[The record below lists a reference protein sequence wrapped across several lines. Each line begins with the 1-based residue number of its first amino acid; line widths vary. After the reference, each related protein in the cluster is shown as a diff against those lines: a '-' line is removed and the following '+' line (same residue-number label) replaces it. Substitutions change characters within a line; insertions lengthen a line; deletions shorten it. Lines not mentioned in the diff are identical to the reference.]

1 MIFRSKRTHTEGMQA
16 GIARSFTM
24 NKPLAITLGDATGIG
39 PEIVAKTLCDPR
51 VMHEHPAFVLGAAPV
66 LERAVHAWAPQARV
80 RRIASVSA
88 HVPRPDCIDVL
99 DLGELPDLPDLPNL
113 PHGRLDARAGRAAF
127 RAIETGIALAMAGE
141 IAGLCTAPIHKE
153 ALAMAGVPFPGHTEM
168 LSVLSGSE
176 DTAMMLVSPQLRTML
191 VTVHCSLGEAIR
203 LISKSRVLRVIRLA
217 HRSLLDM
224 GINKP
229 RIAVAGLNPH
239 AGEGGLFGHED
250 LNAIAPAIVEA
261 RDEGLDV
268 SGPHPGDTVFM
279 QARRGRY
286 DIVIAMYHDQG
297 LIPIKLLGVE
307 DGVNVTVGL
316 PFVRTSPDHGTA
328 FDIAGQGIADPASLH
343 AALRLAH
350 ELARARAARSASH

>member
-1 MIFRSKRTHTEGMQA
+1 MQA
-16 GIARSFTM
+16 GIARNFTM

-39 PEIVAKTLCDPR
+39 PEIVAKTLGDPQ
-51 VMHEHPAFVLGAAPV
+51 VMQEHPAFVLGPASV
-66 LERAVHAWAPQARV
+66 LERAVHAWAPHAKV

-99 DLGELPDLPDLPNL
+99 DLGELPDLPDL

-168 LSVLSGSE
+168 LSVLSRSE

-191 VTVHCSLGEAIR
+191 VTVHCSLGEAVR

-224 GINKP
+224 GIDKP

-250 LNAIAPAIVEA
+250 MNAIAPAVVEA
-261 RDEGLDV
+261 CGEGLDV

-328 FDIAGQGIADPASLH
+328 FDIAGQGMADPASLH
-343 AALRLAH
+343 AALHLAH
-350 ELARARAARSASH
+350 ELARARAARFVSH

>member
-1 MIFRSKRTHTEGMQA
+1 MS
-16 GIARSFTM
+16 
-24 NKPLAITLGDATGIG
+24 KPLAITLGDATGIG
-39 PEIVAKTLCDPR
+39 PEIVAKTLGDPL
-51 VMHEHPAFVLGAAPV
+51 VMFERPAFVVGPANV
-66 LERAVHAWAPQARV
+66 LERAAHVWAPHARV
-80 RRIASVSA
+80 RRIADVSE
-88 HVPRPDCIDVL
+88 HLPRPDCIDVL
-99 DLGELPDLPDLPNL
+99 DVGGELPDL
-113 PHGRLDARAGRAAF
+113 PHGRLDARAGQAAF

-168 LSVLSGSE
+168 LSSLSGSE
-176 DTAMMLVSPQLRTML
+176 DTAMMLVNPHLRTML

-203 LISKSRVLRVIRLA
+203 LITRSRVLRVIRLA

-224 GINKP
+224 GIGKP
-229 RIAVAGLNPH
+229 RIGVAGLNPH
-239 AGEGGLFGHED
+239 AGEGGLFGPED

-261 RDEGLDV
+261 RGDGLDV

-328 FDIAGQGIADPASLH
+328 FDIAGQGIADPSSLH
-343 AALRLAH
+343 AALHLAH
-350 ELARARAARSASH
+350 ELVRARAARFASH